1 MGWTYWA
8 WKYYDDPTGSSAEG
22 LVLPDGDY
30 SPIVTVLS
38 RTYPQAVAG
47 VASSVIFNPFT
58 GSFNMTY
65 TPSLS
70 ARGPTVVDVAASQHY
85 PDGWCAAA
93 KGGRITSKPGATHL
107 TIQTTGHPLQ
117 VYVSV
122 TAGAC
127 PAS

>member
-1 MGWTYWA
+1 M
-8 WKYYDDPTGSSAEG
+8 
-22 LVLPDGDY
+22 
-30 SPIVTVLS
+30 
-38 RTYPQAVAG
+38 
-47 VASSVIFNPFT
+47 ASSVIFNPFT

-85 PDGWCAAA
+85 PDGWCAAV
-93 KGGRITSKPGATHL
+93 KGGKITSSPGATHL
-107 TIQTTGHPLQ
+107 AIATTGHPLQ

-127 PAS
+127 PS